1 MEKEYVKRT
10 KKAKKLKEQKGITLI
25 TLVVTIL
32 IILILAGVS
41 INAVFND
48 VGLLSQA
55 QEMKDMSENKVE
67 QDDEE
72 INTLLEEHSNI
83 MKEDSEI
90 PVE

>member
-1 MEKEYVKRT
+1 MEKEYRKRT
-10 KKAKKLKEQKGITLI
+10 KETKKLKEQKGITLI

>member
-1 MEKEYVKRT
+1 MEKEYRKRT
-10 KKAKKLKEQKGITLI
+10 KETKKLRKQKGITLI

-67 QDDEE
+67 QDDAEL
-72 INTLLEEHSNI
+72 NSLLDEYKNI
-83 MKEDSEI
+83 IKEDSEM

>member
-1 MEKEYVKRT
+1 MEKEYRKRT
-10 KKAKKLKEQKGITLI
+10 KETKKLKEQKGITLI

-48 VGLLSQA
+48 SGLLSQA
-55 QEMKDMSENKVE
+55 QEMKDMAENKVE